1 MANIN
6 NVFVLKE
13 IIAMLCGGLQLM
25 VMRCSWIHATPM
37 AMSLSD
43 KMNMVNCGKKNF
55 NTCGVICDYF
65 NIFTLEPLFSIET
78 NRMNNKI
85 WYVLTSWVYMG

>member
-1 MANIN
+1 MNFVMANIN

-13 IIAMLCGGLQLM
+13 IIAMSCGGLQLM

-43 KMNMVNCGKKNF
+43 KMNMVNCGKKVS
-55 NTCGVICDYF
+55 THVELYVI
-65 NIFTLEPLFSIET
+65 IST
-78 NRMNNKI
+78 
-85 WYVLTSWVYMG
+85 TSH